1 MTKKNRGIQNAYRL
15 LMLATLLLALG
26 AHGWAQDAKEDA
38 AATLVIYNENDK
50 ESAELARFYAEK
62 RGIAKDRVLGLK
74 CPKLEEITRAD
85 YEKTIAEPLRKAM
98 TANSWWKLRA
108 ADDPNGPVESNKIRF
123 VALMRG
129 MPLKIAEA
137 PKYPGD
143 MQSGPPPIGIVNA
156 SAVDSELAA
165 LGLNQKVISGA
176 LNNPYFRSYSS
187 FAEFRHPEMML
198 VCRLDG
204 PSAEIVRRM
213 ITDGLEAEKEG
224 LVGITYIDARN
235 IAEAGYADGDKW
247 LYQVA
252 KEARRRGSPVVL
264 DNGPDLFPESYP
276 MGRAALYFGW
286 YTEHAT
292 GPFMHPGFRF
302 ARGAVAVHIHSFS
315 GFTVRDPMRN
325 WVAPLLAAGA
335 AATLGNVYEPF
346 LALTPQLDIFHGR
359 LREGY
364 TFAESSYMS
373 LRALSWMTTCVG
385 DPLYRPFKG
394 VLDLDERPKTGE
406 WAEYRKGAQL
416 WFSVDR
422 TKGDAALR
430 ESGKKLRS
438 GVIMEGLGLLQVA
451 VDDPTAALASFADAR
466 EYYGDTNDAMRVAVH
481 EIFILRAQGK
491 NLEAY
496 TLAVKMAAAVPKSP
510 AGDLLKALA
519 APPPP
524 ATPAPPPGLLPT
536 TPAPMT
542 PMPVKVPPRR

>member
-1 MTKKNRGIQNAYRL
+1 MRTPSRGINDW
-15 LMLATLLLALG
+15 LLALAAALLLVLG
-26 AHGWAQDAKEDA
+26 GLGWAQDAREDA

-50 ESAELARFYAEK
+50 DSAELARFYAEK
-62 RGIAKDRVLGLK
+62 RGIAKERVLGLK
-74 CPKLEEITRAD
+74 CPKAEEITRVE
-85 YEKTIAEPLRKAM
+85 YERTIAEPLRKAM
-98 TANSWWKLRA
+98 TANFWWKLRS
-108 ADDPNGPVESNKIRF
+108 ADDPMGPVESNRIRF

-129 MPLKIAEA
+129 MPLKIVEA
-137 PKYPGD
+137 PKFPGD
-143 MQSGPPPIGIVNA
+143 MQSGPPPIGTVNA
-156 SAVDSELAA
+156 AAVDSELAA

-176 LNNPYFRSYSS
+176 LNNPYFRSYSR
-187 FAEFRHPEMML
+187 FADFQHPEIML

-204 PSAEIVRRM
+204 PTPEIVKRM
-213 ITDGLEAEKEG
+213 ITDGIEAEKEG

-235 IAEAGYADGDKW
+235 IAEAGYTEGDKW
-247 LYQVA
+247 LYAVA

-286 YTEHAT
+286 YTEHAS

-315 GFTVRDPMRN
+315 GLTVRDPMRN

-335 AATLGNVYEPF
+335 SATLGNVYEPF
-346 LALTPQLDIFHGR
+346 LALTPQLDVFHGR

-385 DPLYRPFKG
+385 DPLYRPYKG
-394 VLDLDERPKTGE
+394 VLELDERPRAGE

-416 WFSVDR
+416 WFSTDR
-422 TKGDAALR
+422 KRGDAALR

-451 VDDPTAALASFADAR
+451 VDDPAAALASFAEAR
-466 EYYGDTNDAMRVAVH
+466 GYYGDTEDAMRVAVH

-496 TLAVKMAAAVPKSP
+496 ALAVKMAAAVPKSP

-524 ATPAPPPGLLPT
+524 PATPAPPGLLPMT
-536 TPAPMT
+536 PPPMTPAPIKAL
-542 PMPVKVPPRR
+542 PKR